1 MHDMQIVK
9 RTGEVVDFDADKI
22 RNAIMKAFQGNNQEI
37 RDDVL
42 NEIVYGVVQEVR
54 ERFTS
59 MMPNVEN
66 VQDIAEKRLMEAGFF
81 DIAKAYIIYRK
92 EHAELREQKKI
103 EAQRKLEERKLI
115 VIKASGEREPFD
127 EKKLRRTLLHAISG
141 YEHLIDVEMV
151 LQHCKEALYDE
162 ISTKEIARAL
172 LMTVRSL
179 IENSMRYSYV
189 AARLLFIQLYKE
201 VIGPDADFKKL
212 DKQYREAF
220 VRNVKKAV
228 DMGLLAEE
236 ILQFD
241 LGMLAES
248 LHPERD
254 NFLAYLGAQTL
265 HDRYFIRNVQT
276 KLTLETPQAFW
287 MRVAMGLAIKED
299 NKNARALEF
308 YDVLSNLH
316 YTPSTPTLFHAGT
329 RHPQLSSC
337 YLTTIEDDL
346 HHIFKCIGD
355 NAQLAK
361 WSGGIGNDW
370 SSLRGTGAVVKG
382 NNITSNGIIPFMKI
396 ADDTTAAI
404 NRSGKRRGAT
414 CAYLETWHYDIED
427 FLELRKNTGDERRR
441 TPDMNTANWIPDLF
455 MKRVQDDGE
464 WTLFSP
470 NETLDLHHLYGK
482 AFEDRYKHYESLAR
496 EGKMHLFKTM
506 KARELWRKM
515 LTMLF
520 ETGHPWITFKDP
532 CNIRSPQD
540 HTGVVHCSNLCTE
553 ITLNTSK
560 DETAVCNLG
569 SVNLARHIIHGKLD
583 KALLEKTVT
592 TAMRMLDNVVDI
604 NYYPTIEAKNSNL
617 RHRPVGLGV
626 MAFQDALYMLG
637 IKFDSQECVEFAD
650 ESMELISYCSILASS
665 KLAQE
670 RGTYESYKG
679 SKWDRG
685 IFPQDTLD
693 LLEKERGVPIPVSR
707 GGKIDWTPVRE
718 HVKEYG
724 MRNSNCL
731 ALAPTATIAN
741 IIGVFP
747 TIEPIYKNIYV
758 KSNQSGDF
766 TVVNKYLIDE
776 LKRMHLWDHEMLGKL
791 KYFDGN
797 ISKIPEI
804 PQDVKDMY
812 KEAFDIDPVWMI
824 KAAAH
829 RGKWIDQSQSLNIFY
844 RGVSGREIANL
855 YMYAWT
861 LGLKTTY
868 YLRTLA
874 VSQVEKSTVSTV
886 QYGVT
891 HKRAELAPAV
901 AAPAVVQAGNAALE
915 IVPAPRSEAGE
926 SQVCESCQ

>member
-1 MHDMQIVK
+1 MYDMQIVK
-9 RTGEVVDFDADKI
+9 RTGEVVDFDAEKI
-22 RNAIMKAFQGNNQEI
+22 RNVLIKAFHGNNQEVHE
-37 RDDVL
+37 DVL
-42 NEIVYGVVQEVR
+42 NELIYNIVQEVR

-59 MMPNVEN
+59 MIPNVEN
-66 VQDIAEKRLMEAGFF
+66 VQDIVEKKLMEVGFF
-81 DIAKAYIIYRK
+81 DIAKAYILYRK
-92 EHAELREQKKI
+92 EHAELREQRKI
-103 EAQRKLEERKLI
+103 EAQRKLEERKL
-115 VIKASGEREPFD
+115 VVVKANGGREPFD
-127 EKKLRRTLLHAISG
+127 DKKLRKTLLYAISG
-141 YEHLIDVEMV
+141 FEHLIDVEMI

-162 ISTKEIARAL
+162 IPTKEIARSL

-179 IENSMRYSYV
+179 IEHGMQYSYV
-189 AARLLFIQLYKE
+189 AARLLFIHLYKE
-201 VIGPDADFKKL
+201 VIGDDIDFKHL
-212 DKQYREAF
+212 DKHYRETF
-220 VRNVKKAV
+220 VRNVKKGV
-228 DMGLLAEE
+228 DMGLLAED

-241 LGMLAES
+241 LEMLAES

-254 NFLAYLGAQTL
+254 HLISYLGAQTL
-265 HDRYFIRNVQT
+265 YDRYFIKNAQT
-276 KLTLETPQAFW
+276 KLMLETPQAFW

-299 NKNARALEF
+299 NRNARALEF
-308 YDVLSNLH
+308 YEVLSNLR

-370 SSLRGTGAVVKG
+370 TNLRGTGAVIKA

-414 CAYLETWHYDIED
+414 CAYLETWHYDIEE

-455 MKRVQDDGE
+455 IKRVQDDGE
-464 WTLFSP
+464 WTLFSS
-470 NETLDLHHLYGK
+470 NETPDLHHLYGR
-482 AFEDRYKHYESLAR
+482 AFEERYKQYEALSR
-496 EGKMHLFKTM
+496 EGKMHLFKTL
-506 KARELWRKM
+506 KARDLWRKM

-520 ETGHPWITFKDP
+520 ETGHPWMTFKDP
-532 CNIRSPQD
+532 SNIRSPQD
-540 HTGVVHCSNLCTE
+540 HVGVVHCSNLCTE
-553 ITLNTSK
+553 ITLNTSQE
-560 DETAVCNLG
+560 ETAVCNLG
-569 SVNLARHIIHGKLD
+569 SINLAKYIIHGKLD
-583 KALLEKTVT
+583 KILLERTVT
-592 TAMRMLDNVVDI
+592 TALRMLDNVIDI
-604 NYYPTIEAKNSNL
+604 NFYPTIEAKTSNL
-617 RHRPVGLGV
+617 KHRPVGLGI
-626 MAFQDALYMLG
+626 MGFQDALYMLG
-637 IKFDSQECVEFAD
+637 IKFNSQECVEFAD
-650 ESMELISYCSILASS
+650 ESMELISYYAIFASS
-665 KLAQE
+665 KLAEE
-670 RGTYESYKG
+670 RGTYPTYTG

-693 LLEKERGVPIPVSR
+693 LLEKERGIPIPVSR
-707 GGKIDWTPVRE
+707 NGKLDWTPIRE
-718 HVKEYG
+718 HVQKHG

-741 IIGVFP
+741 IAGVFP

-766 TVVNKYLIDE
+766 TVVNKYLIEE
-776 LKRMHLWDHEMLGKL
+776 LKRRHLWDHEMLGKL

-804 PQDVKDMY
+804 PQDVKDSY

-844 RGVSGREIANL
+844 KGVSGRDISNL
-855 YMYAWT
+855 YIYAWT

-874 VSQVEKSTVSTV
+874 VSQVEKSTVNTA

-891 HKRAELAPAV
+891 HKRTELSALAPQAIQENPLEV
-901 AAPAVVQAGNAALE
+901 IPALRTE
-915 IVPAPRSEAGE
+915 SGE
-926 SQVCESCQ
+926 QQICESCQ